1 MIPVLVVAYAAA
13 GLSGFLLTVAVRQRA
28 GAHARHRRM
37 KASMR
42 VGAGLDS
49 HAANGMLPESGII
62 GLLRRSAG
70 VVQPNWLRAIAR
82 MRVWD
87 ICCANLPAMLAR
99 AGIADTV
106 SPETVK
112 ALRVRM
118 VFAGV
123 LAGALVGA
131 VFSAE
136 FAAVLAVAGCGLGFY
151 AIPASLR
158 GQAKARNA
166 DMERHLSEMVE
177 VVVLG
182 LQSGLSFERSFMLYP
197 RYFQTELGRSMTR
210 VSSQWEMG
218 LITREEA
225 LHALES
231 EYDSPLLSRVVRSM
245 VRSLRFGTSI
255 TDALEAAA
263 IEAREVHRARMEERV
278 AKVAVK
284 MMLPVGALILPAML
298 LLVLGP
304 VMLELVQG
312 F

>member
-1 MIPVLVVAYAAA
+1 MSPALIVAYASA
-13 GLSGFLLTVAVRQRA
+13 GLTGFLLMVTVRQRA

-42 VGAGLDS
+42 VKEDPNPR
-49 HAANGMLPESGII
+49 AATGMMTESGII
-62 GLLRRSAG
+62 GLIRRSAG
-70 VVQPNWLRAIAR
+70 VVQPSWLRAVAQI
-82 MRVWD
+82 RVWSIGCSD
-87 ICCANLPAMLAR
+87 LPAMLAR

-106 SPETVK
+106 SPEAVRT
-112 ALRVRM
+112 LRVCIT
-118 VFAGV
+118 FACMFF
-123 LAGALVGA
+123 GALVGA
-131 VFSAE
+131 VFSVE
-136 FAAVLAVAGCGLGFY
+136 FAVVLAVAGCVFGFY
-151 AIPASLR
+151 AIPVSLHA
-158 GQAKARNA
+158 QARARNA

-197 RYFQTELGRSMTR
+197 RYFQTELGRSMSR

-225 LHALES
+225 LRALDS

-263 IEAREVHRARMEERV
+263 VEAREVHRARMEERV

>member
-1 MIPVLVVAYAAA
+1 MNPTLVVAYTTA
-13 GLSGFLLTVAVRQRA
+13 GLSGFLLTVAFRQRA
-28 GAHARHRRM
+28 EARARHRRM

-42 VGAGLDS
+42 VQENLD
-49 HAANGMLPESGII
+49 ARAVAGMLPESGVI

-70 VVQPNWLRAIAR
+70 VTQPSWLRAVAQ
-82 MRVWD
+82 MRVWGVGCD
-87 ICCANLPAMLAR
+87 DLPTMLAR
-99 AGIADTV
+99 AGIADAV
-106 SPETVK
+106 SPDAVR

-118 VFAGV
+118 VLACMF
-123 LAGALVGA
+123 AGALIGV
-131 VFSAE
+131 VFSME
-136 FAAVLAVAGCGLGFY
+136 FAAVLAVVGCGLGFC
-151 AIPASLR
+151 AIPVSLR
-158 GQAKARNA
+158 AQANVRNA

-197 RYFQTELGRSMTR
+197 RYFRTELGRSMAR

-225 LHALES
+225 LHALEG

-245 VRSLRFGTSI
+245 IRSLRFGTSI

-263 IEAREVHRARMEERV
+263 VEAREVHRARMEERV